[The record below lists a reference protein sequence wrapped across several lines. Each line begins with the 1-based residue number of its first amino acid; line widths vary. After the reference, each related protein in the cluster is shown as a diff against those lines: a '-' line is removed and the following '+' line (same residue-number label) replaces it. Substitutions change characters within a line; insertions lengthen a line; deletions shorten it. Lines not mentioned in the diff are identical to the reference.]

1 MALKFDL
8 DNLRGGLLKD
18 RALIL
23 YNFELNIY
31 KGQVGLSSL
40 MLRKGLTASSAMVP
54 WEVEVEQK

>member
-31 KGQVGLSSL
+31 KGQVGLW
-40 MLRKGLTASSAMVP
+40 RDY
-54 WEVEVEQK
+54 